1 MWLALGEMPSG
12 YTLARGAIIV
22 SAITCP
28 ALSGT
33 RRRPLPM
40 V

>member
-1 MWLALGEMPSG
+1 VAALGEMPSG